1 MKPVIDREEILLRVD
16 NDWRLLSLIIKLFL
30 DKHKTLLQ
38 SLREGIQA
46 NDGDRVRR
54 AAHSLKGMAG
64 NFSARAVIA
73 TANQLEDAGQSG
85 DLSCA
90 PGLLAQLESD
100 LRELKNA
107 LLDLKE
113 EYQNSTPV
121 Y

>member
-1 MKPVIDREEILLRVD
+1 AKRATIVARFVIPVRRSVEDAERVEADRGPTRGGT
-16 NDWRLLSLIIKLFL
+16 
-30 DKHKTLLQ
+30 HH
-38 SLREGIQA
+38 
-46 NDGDRVRR
+46 DGDRVRR

-85 DLSCA
+85 DMSCA
-90 PGLLAQLESD
+90 PGLLARLESD